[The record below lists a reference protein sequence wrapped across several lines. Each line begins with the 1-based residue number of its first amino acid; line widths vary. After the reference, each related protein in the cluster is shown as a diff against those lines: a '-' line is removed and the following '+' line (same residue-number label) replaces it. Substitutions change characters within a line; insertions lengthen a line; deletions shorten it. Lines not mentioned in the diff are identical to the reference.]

1 VIDDLL
7 PFYERELAVLRRRS
21 GQFAEQNPKIAG
33 RLNLGRDDSQDPHV
47 ERLLQ
52 GVAFLNAHLTK
63 RLDDDFPELAEALL
77 DLLYPHYLRPLPSMT
92 IVEMAIDP
100 KQAALVDGHR
110 VPRGSLLESERID
123 GDVCTYRTC
132 FDMSLWPVK
141 IAAAKLSGPPFR
153 LPILP
158 PASTQSVLDI
168 EIEPLSKAIPIGKMN
183 FGKLRFHLHVGAGQP
198 IYLLYELL
206 LTRCVGIVI
215 SSGPEDASP
224 VVLPR
229 ERLVAAGFDTA
240 DASVPTDPRAFPGYR
255 LLSELFAMPQKFL
268 FIDLEG
274 LSPSVI
280 GRLNDRMC
288 VSILLSA
295 ASRELERLV
304 SPTAIRLGC
313 TPVVNLF
320 PHRLD
325 PLRITGTRSE
335 YCLVPDVRRPRS
347 LEIYT
352 IESVRGSTPGGK
364 PFSVLPF
371 YSPSTVAAGNVA
383 PAPGTAIPMRWSA
396 MRRTH
401 LEPRPDGGADGASDM
416 WMALVDGEGGPTRM
430 LDVTIHCEAT
440 CTNRNLPSRLPF
452 AVGRPRFALTEGQGP
467 VGAITCLSRPTR
479 PLRRQPG
486 RGNAWR
492 LISHLSLNFLS
503 LVDGGEGRASLA
515 LRDMLNLY
523 LNADLDD
530 FSQKQRW
537 IQGLSDIRSRRIA
550 GRVPGRFGGVA
561 QGLEVTLVLDESQF
575 IDNTA
580 YLFSSVLERFFG
592 SWVTINAFTRM
603 IATSRQQESR
613 KEQWT
618 WPPRAGNR
626 VLA

>member
-1 VIDDLL
+1 MIDDLL
-7 PFYERELAVLRRRS
+7 PFYERELAVLRQRS
-21 GQFAEQNPKIAG
+21 AQFAEQNPKIAG
-33 RLNLGRDDSQDPHV
+33 RLSLGRDDSQDPHV

-77 DLLYPHYLRPLPSMT
+77 DLLYPHYLRPVPSMT

-123 GDVCTYRTC
+123 GELCTYRTC
-132 FDMSLWPVK
+132 FDLLLWPMK
-141 IAAAKLSGPPFR
+141 IAVAKLSGPPFR
-153 LPILP
+153 LPMLP

-168 EIEPLSKAIPIGKMN
+168 QIEPLSQAVPIGRMN
-183 FGKLRFHLHVGAGQP
+183 LGKLRFHLHAGAGQS

-206 LTRCVGIVI
+206 LTRCMGIVI
-215 SSGPEDASP
+215 STGPEDP
-224 VVLPR
+224 DPIVLPR
-229 ERLVAAGFDTA
+229 ERLVAAGFDAA
-240 DASVPTDPRAFPGYR
+240 DTSIPTDPRAFPGYR
-255 LLSELFAMPQKFL
+255 LLSEMFAMPGKFL
-268 FIDLEG
+268 FVDLEG
-274 LSPSVI
+274 LTPAVV
-280 GRLNDRMC
+280 GRLSDRMSI
-288 VSILLSA
+288 SILLSA
-295 ASRELERLV
+295 ANRDLERVV
-304 SPTAIRLGC
+304 SPATIRLGC
-313 TPVVNLF
+313 TPLVNLF

-325 PLRITGTRSE
+325 PVRITGTRSE
-335 YCLVPDVRRPRS
+335 YCLVPDARRPRS
-347 LEIYT
+347 LEVYT
-352 IESVRGSTPGGK
+352 LDSVRGSTPGGR

-371 YSPSTVAAGNVA
+371 YSPAAGPIENAAVGRGA
-383 PAPGTAIPMRWSA
+383 AAPMRWSA

-401 LEPRPDGGADGASDM
+401 LEPRPDGGMDGASDL
-416 WMALVDGEGGPTRM
+416 WMAITDGQGGPTRL

-452 AVGRPRFALTEGQGP
+452 AVGRPRFTLTDGQGP
-467 VGAITCLSRPTR
+467 VGSITCLGRPTR

-486 RGNAWR
+486 RGNTWR
-492 LISHLSLNFLS
+492 LISHLSLNHLS
-503 LVDGGEGRASLA
+503 LVDGGDGRASLS

-523 LNADLDD
+523 LNADLED

-537 IQGLSDIRSRRIA
+537 IQGVSEIRSRRIA

-561 QGLEVTLVLDESQF
+561 QGLEVTVVLDESQF
-575 IDNTA
+575 IDHTA
-580 YLFSSVLERFFG
+580 YLFASVLERFFG

>member
-1 VIDDLL
+1 MIDDLL
-7 PFYERELAVLRRRS
+7 PFYERELAILRRRS
-21 GQFAEQNPKIAG
+21 AQFADQNPKIAG
-33 RLNLGRDDSQDPHV
+33 RLSLGSDDSQDPHV

-77 DLLYPHYLRPLPSMT
+77 DLLYPHYLRPVPSMS
-92 IVEMAIDP
+92 IVEMSIDP
-100 KQAALVDGHR
+100 KQAALIDGHR
-110 VPRGSLLESERID
+110 LPRGSLLESERTD
-123 GDVCTYRTC
+123 GEVCTYRTC
-132 FDMSLWPVK
+132 FNLALWPVK
-141 IAAAKLSGPPFR
+141 IASAKLSGPPFR
-153 LPILP
+153 LPMLP

-168 EIEPLSKAIPIGKMN
+168 VIEPLSKAIPIGKMKI
-183 FGKLRFHLHVGAGQP
+183 GSLRFHLHVGAGQP

-215 SSGPEDASP
+215 SSGPEDDSP
-224 VVLPR
+224 IVLPR
-229 ERLVAAGFDTA
+229 ERLVAAGFD
-240 DASVPTDPRAFPGYR
+240 SVDSSIPNDPRAFPGYR

-268 FIDLEG
+268 FVDLEG
-274 LSPSVI
+274 LTPEVI
-280 GRLNDRMC
+280 GRLKDRMC
-288 VSILLSA
+288 ISILLSA
-295 ASRELERLV
+295 ASQELERLV
-304 SPTAIRLGC
+304 SPAAVRLGC

-325 PLRITGTRSE
+325 PLRVTGTRSE

-347 LEIYT
+347 LEVYT
-352 IESVRGSTPGGK
+352 IDSVRGSTPGGK

-371 YSPSTVAAGNVA
+371 YSPSAAAEVGGS
-383 PAPGTAIPMRWSA
+383 PSSGSAIPMRWSA
-396 MRRTH
+396 MRRSH
-401 LEPRPDGGADGASDM
+401 LEPRPDGGLDGASDI
-416 WMALVDGEGGPTRM
+416 WISLVDGEGGPTRL

-452 AVGRPRFALTEGQGP
+452 AVGRPRFVLSEGQGP
-467 VGAITCLSRPTR
+467 VGTITCVSRPTR

-492 LISHLSLNFLS
+492 LISHLSLNHLS
-503 LVDGGEGRASLA
+503 LVDGGDGRASLA

-523 LNADLDD
+523 LNSDLED

-561 QGLEVTLVLDESQF
+561 QGLEVTLLLDESQF

-603 IATSRQQESR
+603 IATSRQRESR

>member
-1 VIDDLL
+1 MIDDLL
-7 PFYERELAVLRRRS
+7 PFYERELSVLRQRS
-21 GQFAEQNPKIAG
+21 AQFAEQNPKIAG
-33 RLNLGRDDSQDPHV
+33 RLSLGRDDSQDPHV

-77 DLLYPHYLRPLPSMT
+77 DLLYPHYLRPVPSMT
-92 IVEMAIDP
+92 VVEMAIDP
-100 KQAALVDGHR
+100 KQAALIAGHR
-110 VPRGSLLESERID
+110 LPRGSLLDSERID
-123 GDVCTYRTC
+123 GEVCTYRTC
-132 FDMSLWPVK
+132 FDLALWPMK
-141 IAAAKLSGPPFR
+141 ITSAKFSGPPFR
-153 LPILP
+153 LPMLP

-168 EIEPLSKAIPIGKMN
+168 QIEPLSKAVPIGKMK
-183 FGKLRFHLHVGAGQP
+183 FGSLRFHLHVGAGQP
-198 IYLLYELL
+198 IYQLYELL
-206 LTRCVGIVI
+206 LTRCVGIVV
-215 SSGPEDASP
+215 SSGPEDPSP

-229 ERLVAAGFDTA
+229 ERLVAAGFDAA
-240 DASVPTDPRAFPGYR
+240 DASIPADPRAFPGYR

-268 FIDLEG
+268 FVDLQG
-274 LSPSVI
+274 LTPDVV
-280 GRLNDRMC
+280 GRLSERMC
-288 VSILLSA
+288 ISILLSA
-295 ASRELERLV
+295 ASRELERTV
-304 SPTAIRLGC
+304 SPAAIRLGC
-313 TPVVNLF
+313 SPVVNLF
-320 PHRLD
+320 PQRLD

-347 LEIYT
+347 LEIYA
-352 IESVRGSTPGGK
+352 IDSVRGTTPGGR

-371 YSPSTVAAGNVA
+371 YAPATFESGNTAPAAG
-383 PAPGTAIPMRWSA
+383 PPTPMRWSA

-401 LEPRPDGGADGASDM
+401 LEPRPDGGMDGASDV
-416 WMALVDGEGGPTRM
+416 WMAITDDEGGPPRL

-452 AVGRPRFALTEGQGP
+452 AVGRPRFTLTDGQGP
-467 VGAITCLSRPTR
+467 VGTITCLSRPTR

-492 LISHLSLNFLS
+492 LISHLSLNHLS
-503 LVDGGEGRASLA
+503 LVDGSEGRASVA

-523 LNADLDD
+523 LNADLED

-575 IDNTA
+575 IDNTG

-626 VLA
+626 ILA